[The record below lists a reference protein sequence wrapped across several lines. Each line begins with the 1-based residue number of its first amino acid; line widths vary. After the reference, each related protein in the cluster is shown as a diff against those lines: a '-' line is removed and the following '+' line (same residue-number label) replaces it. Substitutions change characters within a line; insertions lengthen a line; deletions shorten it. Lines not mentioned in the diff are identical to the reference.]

1 MENKEAPKTELTI
14 VQKQDYNVLPAPK
27 DDRYL
32 KMILVI
38 FEEKEILTDSVLIKN
53 FIENYK
59 DQWHNIH
66 NVWILVTEL
75 SVKEV
80 DEHIKLASQGQ
91 IFERLLFDITDLS
104 LQQIAGLQHHSAM
117 NWIKYAKEKI
127 NKVNEQSK

>member
-1 MENKEAPKTELTI
+1 MENKEVPNTGLTI
-14 VQKQDYNVLPAPK
+14 VPKQDYDILPTTK
-27 DDRYL
+27 DDRHL
-32 KMILVI
+32 KMILII

-66 NVWILVTEL
+66 NTWILVTEL

-80 DEHIKLASQGQ
+80 DEHIKLASKGQ

-104 LQQIAGLQHHSAM
+104 LQQIAGLQHHSSM
-117 NWIKYAKEKI
+117 RWIKFAKEKI
-127 NKVNEQSK
+127 KNNNKHIS